1 MGKLTWHAMCKRL
14 TSMTEEEISDLLE
27 EEVTEHKRPAM
38 VRRLHQRYSTLRAA
52 RERAVLMEEI
62 KK

>member
-52 RERAVLMEEI
+52 RERAVLMKEI
-62 KK
+62 AK

>member
-1 MGKLTWHAMCKRL
+1 MAKFTWHALCSRL

-52 RERAVLMEEI
+52 RERVEI
-62 KK
+62 MKRIAK